1 MKASP
6 SLQINPLTELL
17 VELGVMVA
25 CPGKERLVKV
35 GTRGRDA
42 KDAGDFHA
50 HELQCGQ
57 LVNGRECKRRRGLLE
72 QVMAALQRAAAGA
85 GAGERCSLGGARRY
99 GLVAAALA

>member
-42 KDAGDFHA
+42 KDPG
-50 HELQCGQ
+50 
-57 LVNGRECKRRRGLLE
+57 K
-72 QVMAALQRAAAGA
+72 
-85 GAGERCSLGGARRY
+85 SLS
-99 GLVAAALA
+99 LIHI